1 MVRISYLNREY
12 LIEELEWKPGAAS
25 PDELDKMIV
34 EFFQDLTDPNTL
46 SGADPIPDLAIANQI
61 KEKVK
66 GMKIVSFDQPEFDP
80 EAIY

>member
-1 MVRISYLNREY
+1 MVRISYLDRTY
-12 LIEELEWKPGAAS
+12 LIEELEWRAGAAS
-25 PDELDKMIV
+25 PDELDKMLV

-61 KEKVK
+61 KAQIK
-66 GMKIVSFDQPEFDP
+66 GVEIVSFDQPEFDP